1 MDLTQIDFRLA
12 KEDDAKEILA
22 IYAPYINMDNITFE
36 YEVPNIIEFRQR
48 IAKVI
53 TKYPYIVALY
63 QGKIVGYTYASTF
76 RDRIAYNWGLETSIY
91 LTPEVK
97 GQKLGKKL
105 YTKLEQILKIQH
117 ITNLVASI
125 TYPNPQSIAFHEKM
139 GYKKIAHFT
148 KCGYKQGKWY
158 DMIFMEKFINKHES
172 PAKEIIYIEDI
183 DKTIIDKIL
192 QS

>member
-22 IYAPYINMDNITFE
+22 IYASYINIDNITFE

-63 QGKIVGYTYASTF
+63 QGKIVGYTYVSTF

-125 TYPNPQSIAFHEKM
+125 TYPNPQSIAFHEKWVI
-139 GYKKIAHFT
+139 KR
-148 KCGYKQGKWY
+148 
-158 DMIFMEKFINKHES
+158 
-172 PAKEIIYIEDI
+172 
-183 DKTIIDKIL
+183 
-192 QS
+192 

>member
-1 MDLTQIDFRLA
+1 M
-12 KEDDAKEILA
+12 
-22 IYAPYINMDNITFE
+22 
-36 YEVPNIIEFRQR
+36 
-48 IAKVI
+48 
-53 TKYPYIVALY
+53 
-63 QGKIVGYTYASTF
+63 
-76 RDRIAYNWGLETSIY
+76 
-91 LTPEVK
+91 
-97 GQKLGKKL
+97 
-105 YTKLEQILKIQH
+105 
-117 ITNLVASI
+117 ASI